1 MDPANGVSVVRV
13 GTQVVVRL
21 RGAVGSAIADDLVTA
36 RAEVLAM
43 RPRSVA
49 LDLDSCTSLDD
60 HGRGFLLDLRDDT
73 VREGLRLRVHEAPPD
88 VRRLLR

>member
-1 MDPANGVSVVRV
+1 MGPSNGVSVVRV

-21 RGAVGSAIADDLVTA
+21 SGVVDFAL
-36 RAEVLAM
+36 AEVLALAREEVLAL

-49 LDLDSCTSLDD
+49 LDLGGCMSLDD

-73 VREGLRLRVHEAPPD
+73 RREGLRLRLHEAPPD

>member
-1 MDPANGVSVVRV
+1 MEPTSGVSVVRV

-21 RGAVGSAIADDLVTA
+21 SGHVGDPFAADLVEV
-36 RAEVLAM
+36 RAEVLAL

-49 LDLDSCTSLDD
+49 LDLDGCTSLDD
-60 HGRGFLLDLRDDT
+60 SGRGFLLDLRDDAL
-73 VREGLRLRVHEAPPD
+73 REGLRLRVHEAPPD